1 MKKQET
7 RGRPKKDPSLV
18 AVKRRIEARRRFK
31 EYFTETG
38 MTQEEFAEQVCRVE
52 PRHVQRLLHEA
63 GDHSISK
70 KVAKALEHH
79 SGIIAEYWTGET
91 IYQNRYDY
99 LTEAEFDREREETTD
114 RIKATFRATIDEYQL
129 LFSLCGFR
137 YECLADPSSVHDM
150 VIVLS
155 GEEGERMAGE
165 VWHRLTAYKDPS
177 VQYHFTQARFASI
190 LQRLQDTVAFECF
203 RNNENGD
210 YDGYDG
216 RRASQILTSV

>member
-1 MKKQET
+1 MKKG
-7 RGRPKKDPSLV
+7 RGRPEKTFTTRELD
-18 AVKRRIEARRRFK
+18 RRHLSGQRLRTYMENT
-31 EYFTETG
+31 FTVRGLADALNIGVST
-38 MTQEEFAEQVCRVE
+38 
-52 PRHVQRLLHEA
+52 VQRWRSDEFDITSGGA
-63 GDHSISK
+63 EI
-70 KVAKALEHH
+70 LERFT
-79 SGIIAEYWTGET
+79 GIIKEYWTGEAP
-91 IYQNRYDY
+91 D
-99 LTEAEFDREREETTD
+99 LMTEAEYIQWMQERAEDQRELDDITGRVQQ
-114 RIKATFRATIDEYQL
+114 KFRATISQYES
-129 LFSLCGFR
+129 LFAACGFR